1 LIWWFCRALAI
12 ILIVSGF
19 VYFFLNM
26 DAFDSLA
33 GKANAT
39 KSELE
44 NIILSGEEDKNATS
58 DELSTLLRARSS
70 LRQEKDEMIDNSIGD
85 REEMNA
91 LKRKMAS
98 ESENLAER
106 NEEIEKQRE
115 TLNKLESQIDEE
127 DQRKNQLTEQ
137 KDELLK
143 ELEEQQSINSQKT
156 STFDGLNAEV
166 NKMELSRRAAES
178 NFRTTFKSM
187 ISELVLPEFLF
198 WGDKLEVMVEGISPS
213 GHGFFIRQGLQEG
226 IRSEFFFLASTEE
239 MAITEPFFVKSTLVE
254 EGYSYIEV
262 EDPGFNCNGI
272 LRSGQKLY
280 LIRTGESD
288 SDDTSELEV
297 DMALEVDSF

>member
-1 LIWWFCRALAI
+1 
-12 ILIVSGF
+12 
-19 VYFFLNM
+19 
-26 DAFDSLA
+26 
-33 GKANAT
+33 
-39 KSELE
+39 
-44 NIILSGEEDKNATS
+44 
-58 DELSTLLRARSS
+58 
-70 LRQEKDEMIDNSIGD
+70 
-85 REEMNA
+85 
-91 LKRKMAS
+91 
-98 ESENLAER
+98 
-106 NEEIEKQRE
+106 
-115 TLNKLESQIDEE
+115 
-127 DQRKNQLTEQ
+127 
-137 KDELLK
+137 
-143 ELEEQQSINSQKT
+143 
-156 STFDGLNAEV
+156 
-166 NKMELSRRAAES
+166 MELSRRAAES

-262 EDPGFNCNGI
+262 EDPGFNCNEI